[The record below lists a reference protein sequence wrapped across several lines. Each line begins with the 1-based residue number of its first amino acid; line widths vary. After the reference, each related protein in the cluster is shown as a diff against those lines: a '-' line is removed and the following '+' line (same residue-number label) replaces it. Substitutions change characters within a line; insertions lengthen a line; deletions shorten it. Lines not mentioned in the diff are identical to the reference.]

1 MLTAGVLKLTAGVLF
16 VVEKPAIAISR
27 QSHVSTFFLII
38 AVLFFCFT
46 YGYSIVGLIVYR
58 SKDMK

>member
-27 QSHVSTFFLII
+27 QNHVSTFFLII
-38 AVLFFCFT
+38 AVLFFYFT
-46 YGYSIVGLIVYR
+46 YGCSIVGLIVYR